1 MIRRPPRSTL
11 FPYTTLFRSAE
22 VRALIERGRRP
33 RRPHV
38 GADGGCLLCEAATGT
53 PRLPLVAE
61 SAEAV
66 GVLSVGEPS
75 AAGHCVFF
83 PRRHTPNLHDLD
95 DTELTEIFSLV
106 QRVAIALA
114 LDQYNG

>member
-61 SAEAV
+61 SASAV
-66 GVLSVGEPS
+66 GVLSAGEPS

-83 PRRHTPNLHDLD
+83 PRRHTPNLHDLED
-95 DTELTEIFSLV
+95 AELTEIFSLV
-106 QRVAIALA
+106 KRVAIALELA
-114 LDQYNG
+114 QD